1 MAVVELW
8 LQYAFLA
15 AGIYAAINLLDKAVS
30 NAQLPNPA
38 AAMVLNGIP
47 RFLTFVVIGALGGNV
62 FLSSIDGLWA
72 RRITVYVAIGT
83 GALYA
88 LGMIVWYRGIAGADI
103 SRFVPLFALKT
114 IFTTLLAFAFLGEAF
129 PWVVYVG
136 ILVIVLGAVIISIED
151 PTAGLDGLQ
160 FQSRSVL
167 ALALLAAVIFA
178 LIYTGLKGLTAQTS
192 IWSLLFWIGIGGTV
206 VTLDF
211 ALLKRAEV
219 VAIRPSGQASLI
231 VNGGLSAV
239 AFFIFTQAVAHGP
252 VSLVAAIVNLDAV
265 LVFVGA
271 VALSRLL
278 PDAINED
285 TDPVSL
291 VQKGVATVL
300 IIGGG
305 VLIEVFA

>member
-1 MAVVELW
+1 MVELW

-15 AGIYAAINLLDKAVS
+15 AGIYAAINLVDKVIS
-30 NAQLPNPA
+30 DAQLPNPA
-38 AAMVLNGIP
+38 AAMVLNGLP

-72 RRITVYVAIGT
+72 RRITVYIAIGT

-114 IFTTLLAFAFLGEAF
+114 IFTTLLAFVFLGEAF
-129 PWVVYVG
+129 PWVVYLG
-136 ILVIVLGAVIISIED
+136 ISLIVLGAVIISIED
-151 PTAGLDGLQ
+151 PTAGLAGLR

-167 ALALLAAVIFA
+167 ALALLAACVFA
-178 LIYTGLKGLTAQTS
+178 LIYTSLKGLTAQTS
-192 IWSLLFWIGIGGTV
+192 VWSLLFWIGVGGTV

-219 VAIRPSGQASLI
+219 FGIRPSGQGSLI

-239 AFFIFTQAVAHGP
+239 AFFVFTQAVALGP

-271 VALSRLL
+271 VALSRLV
-278 PDAINED
+278 PAAIED
-285 TDPVSL
+285 DISPTSL
-291 VQKGVATVL
+291 AQKGVATVL

-305 VLIEVFA
+305 VLIEFFK